1 MPAPGCV
8 VPETLRGY
16 ATLRGPSQF
25 NVVAWGGEMRF
36 LSLNRRMLA
45 LLAVLVPLLALLIY
59 VALRAGPLAPIPVT
73 VTTVESRSI
82 APALFGIGTVEARYT
97 YRIGP
102 TVAGRI
108 KRVDVQVGDRVQA
121 GQLLGEMDPV
131 DLDDRIAAQEASL
144 KRAESVVLA
153 AEAQVRE
160 ALARKTYAEKHA
172 SRYEQLLQTRSV
184 SEEMVEGKRQERQVT
199 EAGFAAARAN
209 LDASRQESARIRAD
223 RESLIRQRANL
234 RLIAPVRGLVA
245 TRNADPGT
253 TVVAG
258 QSVVEVIDPA
268 SLWINV
274 RFDQLRVSGL
284 RAGLPVHIVLRSQDG
299 HRFAGRVLRVEPMAD
314 AVTEETLA
322 KLTFDALPIRLPPVG
337 ELAEVTVAMSA
348 LPAAPVVPNASVQR
362 VDGRLGVWLIE
373 NDKLRFAPVKVG
385 ATDLDGRVQILDGLK
400 VGERVVV
407 YSQRALG
414 PRSRVKVV
422 ESLTGA
428 SS

>member
-1 MPAPGCV
+1 M
-8 VPETLRGY
+8 
-16 ATLRGPSQF
+16 
-25 NVVAWGGEMRF
+25 
-36 LSLNRRMLA
+36 NRRTFA
-45 LLAVLVPLLALLIY
+45 LLAVIVPLLALLIY
-59 VALRAGPLAPIPVT
+59 VALRAGPLAPVPVT

-82 APALFGIGTVEARYT
+82 TPALFGIGTVEARYT

-131 DLDDRIAAQEASL
+131 DLDDRVAAQEAAFR
-144 KRAESVVLA
+144 RAESGVLA

-160 ALARKTYAEKHA
+160 ASARKSYAENQA
-172 SRYEQLLQTRSV
+172 SRYEQLLQARSV
-184 SEEMVEGKRQERQVT
+184 SEETVEGKRQERQVT
-199 EAGFAAARAN
+199 AAGLAAARAN
-209 LDASRQESARIRAD
+209 LDAARQELARIRSD
-223 RESLIRQRANL
+223 REGLIQQRANL

-245 TRNADPGT
+245 ARNADPGT

-274 RFDQLRVSGL
+274 RFDQLRASGL
-284 RAGLPVHIVLRSQDG
+284 RAGLPVQIVLRSQAG
-299 HRFAGRVLRVEPMAD
+299 SGFAGHVLRLEPMAD
-314 AVTEETLA
+314 AITEETLA
-322 KLTFDALPIRLPPVG
+322 KVTFNALPKRLPPVG

-348 LPAAPVVPNASVQR
+348 LPATPVAPNASVQR

-373 NDKLRFAPVKVG
+373 EDKLRFAPIKVG

-400 VGERVVV
+400 ANERVVV

-422 ESLTGA
+422 ERLEGVSP
-428 SS
+428 

>member
-1 MPAPGCV
+1 MK
-8 VPETLRGY
+8 
-16 ATLRGPSQF
+16 
-25 NVVAWGGEMRF
+25 F
-36 LSLNRRMLA
+36 LSINRRMLA
-45 LLAVLVPLLALLIY
+45 LLAVVLPLLALLIY
-59 VALRAGPLAPIPVT
+59 VALRSGPFASIPVT
-73 VTTVESRSI
+73 VTTAESRSI
-82 APALFGIGTVEARYT
+82 APSLFGIGTVEARYT

-108 KRVDVQVGDRVQA
+108 KRVEVQVGDRVEA

-131 DLDDRIAAQEASL
+131 DLDDRIASQDAAV

-153 AEAQVRE
+153 AGAQVRE
-160 ALARKTYAEKHA
+160 ASARKSYAENQA
-172 SRYEQLLQTRSV
+172 SRYEQLLHARSV
-184 SEEMVEGKRQERQVT
+184 SEEAVEGKRQERQVT

-209 LDASRQESARIRAD
+209 LDAARQELARVRSD
-223 RESLIRQRANL
+223 REGLIQQRANL

-245 TRNADPGT
+245 ARNADPGT

-284 RAGLPVHIVLRSQDG
+284 RAGLPVQIVLRSQEG
-299 HRFAGRVLRVEPMAD
+299 IRFAGRVLRLEPIAD
-314 AVTEETLA
+314 AVTEETMA
-322 KLTFDALPIRLPPVG
+322 KVTFDALPERLPPVG

-348 LPAAPVVPNASVQR
+348 LPATPVVPNASVQR
-362 VDGRLGVWLIE
+362 VDGRLGVWLIVE
-373 NDKLRFAPVKVG
+373 DKLRFAPINLG

-400 VGERVVV
+400 ADERVVV

-422 ESLTGA
+422 ERLEGVSP
-428 SS
+428 

>member
-1 MPAPGCV
+1 
-8 VPETLRGY
+8 
-16 ATLRGPSQF
+16 
-25 NVVAWGGEMRF
+25 MRF

-45 LLAVLVPLLALLIY
+45 LLAVILPLLALLIY

-82 APALFGIGTVEARYT
+82 APALFGIGTIEARYT

-108 KRVDVQVGDRVQA
+108 KRVEVHVGDRVQA

-131 DLDDRIAAQEASL
+131 DLDDRIAAQEAAL

-209 LDASRQESARIRAD
+209 LDAARQESARIRAD
-223 RESLIRQRANL
+223 REGLIQQRANL

-245 TRNADPGT
+245 ARNADPGT

-284 RAGLPVHIVLRSQDG
+284 RAGLPVEIVLRSQEG
-299 HRFAGRVLRVEPMAD
+299 IRFTGRVLRVEPMAD

-322 KLTFDALPIRLPPVG
+322 KVTFDALPIRLPAVG
-337 ELAEVTVAMSA
+337 ELAEVTVALSA

-407 YSQRALG
+407 YSWRTLG

>member
-1 MPAPGCV
+1 MKF
-8 VPETLRGY
+8 
-16 ATLRGPSQF
+16 PS
-25 NVVAWGGEMRF
+25 M
-36 LSLNRRMLA
+36 NRRTFA
-45 LLAVLVPLLALLIY
+45 LLAVIVPLLALLIY
-59 VALRAGPLAPIPVT
+59 VALRAGPLAPVPVT

-82 APALFGIGTVEARYT
+82 TPALFGIGTVEARYT

-131 DLDDRIAAQEASL
+131 DLDDRIAAQEAAFR
-144 KRAESVVLA
+144 RAESGVLA

-160 ALARKTYAEKHA
+160 ASARKSYAENQA
-172 SRYEQLLQTRSV
+172 NRYEQLLQARSV
-184 SEEMVEGKRQERQVT
+184 SEETVEGKRQERQVT
-199 EAGFAAARAN
+199 EAGLAAARAN
-209 LDASRQESARIRAD
+209 LDAARQELERIRSD
-223 RESLIRQRANL
+223 REGLIQQRANL

-245 TRNADPGT
+245 ARNADPGT

-274 RFDQLRVSGL
+274 RFDQLRASGL
-284 RAGLPVHIVLRSQDG
+284 RAGLPVQIVLRSQAG
-299 HRFAGRVLRVEPMAD
+299 SGFAGHVLRLEPMAD

-322 KLTFDALPIRLPPVG
+322 KVTFNALPKRLPPVG

-348 LPAAPVVPNASVQR
+348 LPATPVAPNASVQR

-373 NDKLRFAPVKVG
+373 EDKLRFAPIKVG

-400 VGERVVV
+400 ADERVVV

-422 ESLTGA
+422 ERLEGVSP
-428 SS
+428 

>member
-1 MPAPGCV
+1 M
-8 VPETLRGY
+8 
-16 ATLRGPSQF
+16 
-25 NVVAWGGEMRF
+25 
-36 LSLNRRMLA
+36 NRRMLA

>member
-1 MPAPGCV
+1 MK
-8 VPETLRGY
+8 
-16 ATLRGPSQF
+16 
-25 NVVAWGGEMRF
+25 F
-36 LSLNRRMLA
+36 LTVNRRMLA
-45 LLAVLVPLLALLIY
+45 LLAVIVPLVALLIY

-82 APALFGIGTVEARYT
+82 APALFGVGTVEARYT

-108 KRVDVQVGDRVQA
+108 KRVDVQVGDRIRA

-131 DLDDRIAAQEASL
+131 DLDDRIAAQDAAL
-144 KRAESVVLA
+144 RRAESVALA

-160 ALARKTYAEKHA
+160 ALARKSYAENQA
-172 SRYEQLLQTRSV
+172 SRYEQLLQARST
-184 SEEMVEGKRQERQVT
+184 SEETVEGKRQERQVT

-209 LDASRQESARIRAD
+209 LDAARQELARIHAD
-223 RESLIRQRANL
+223 RGGLIQQRANL

-245 TRNADPGT
+245 ARNADPGT

-284 RAGLPVHIVLRSQDG
+284 RAGLPVHIVLRSQEG
-299 HRFAGRVLRVEPMAD
+299 IRFAGRVLRVEPTAD

-322 KLTFDALPIRLPPVG
+322 KVTFDALPERLPSIG
-337 ELAEVTVAMSA
+337 ELAEVTVAMAA

-362 VDGRLGVWLIE
+362 VAGRLGVWLIE
-373 NDKLRFAPVKVG
+373 DDKLRFTPVKAG

-400 VGERVVV
+400 AGERVVV

-414 PRSRVKVV
+414 PRSRIKVV
-422 ESLTGA
+422 ERLEEVSP
-428 SS
+428 

>member
-1 MPAPGCV
+1 M
-8 VPETLRGY
+8 
-16 ATLRGPSQF
+16 
-25 NVVAWGGEMRF
+25 
-36 LSLNRRMLA
+36 NRRTFA
-45 LLAVLVPLLALLIY
+45 LLAVIVPLLALMVY
-59 VALRAGPLAPIPVT
+59 VALRSGPLAPIPVT

-82 APALFGIGTVEARYT
+82 TPALFGIGTVEARYT

-131 DLDDRIAAQEASL
+131 DLDDRVAAQEAAFR
-144 KRAESVVLA
+144 RAESGVLA

-160 ALARKTYAEKHA
+160 ASARKSYAENQA
-172 SRYEQLLQTRSV
+172 SRYEQLLQARSA
-184 SEEMVEGKRQERQVT
+184 SEETVEGKRQERQVT
-199 EAGFAAARAN
+199 EAGLAAARAN
-209 LDASRQESARIRAD
+209 LDAARQELARIRSD
-223 RESLIRQRANL
+223 REGLIQQRANL

-245 TRNADPGT
+245 ARNADPGT

-274 RFDQLRVSGL
+274 RFDQLRASGL
-284 RAGLPVHIVLRSQDG
+284 RAGLPVQIVLRSQAG
-299 HRFAGRVLRVEPMAD
+299 SGFAGQVLRLEPMAD

-322 KLTFDALPIRLPPVG
+322 KVTFNALPKRLPPVG

-348 LPAAPVVPNASVQR
+348 LPATPVAPNASVQR
-362 VDGRLGVWLIE
+362 VAGRLGVWLIE
-373 NDKLRFAPVKVG
+373 ADKLRFAPIKVG
-385 ATDLDGRVQILDGLK
+385 ATDLDGRVQILDGIK
-400 VGERVVV
+400 ADERVVV

-422 ESLTGA
+422 ERLEGVSP
-428 SS
+428 